1 MIKILVPNEEGKIEF
16 TPKQL
21 GQFIQEVVYEVYK
34 EIYFSS
40 ELREN
45 KESNSPREIVETS
58 LNKKNCTLSAKKD
71 HLEKLHREL
80 ANL

>member
-1 MIKILVPNEEGKIEF
+1 MIKILVPNERGKIEF

-21 GQFIQEVVYEVYK
+21 EFFIQEVTYEVYK

-40 ELREN
+40 EVREN
-45 KESNSPREIVETS
+45 KESNSPREIAETS
-58 LNKKNCTLSAKKD
+58 LNKKNYTLSVKKD
-71 HLEKLHREL
+71 HLEKLHQEL

>member
-1 MIKILVPNEEGKIEF
+1 MIKILVPNERGKIEF
-16 TPKQL
+16 TPKEL
-21 GQFIQEVVYEVYK
+21 ELFIQEVAYEVYK

-40 ELREN
+40 EVREN
-45 KESNSPREIVETS
+45 KESNSPREVAETS
-58 LNKKNCTLSAKKD
+58 LNKKNCTPFAKKD